1 MCTQVQLSKDIKDF
15 IRKSTSNYGKVKL
28 VLQRNSFFVESKY
41 PEVLREL
48 LRVRLSMC
56 SLMLAVHGVDSKQR
70 CLTNTPCCR
79 SSSG

>member
-1 MCTQVQLSKDIKDF
+1 MQLSKDIKDF

-48 LRVRLSMC
+48 LTVRPEHASTFGWECMVLKISRG
-56 SLMLAVHGVDSKQR
+56 A
-70 CLTNTPCCR
+70 
-79 SSSG
+79 

>member
-1 MCTQVQLSKDIKDF
+1 MRCAAVHGCNPLLPPAFDLPLLCLQVQLSKDIKDF

-48 LRVRLSMC
+48 LRVRLNM
-56 SLMLAVHGVDSKQR
+56 
-70 CLTNTPCCR
+70 TI
-79 SSSG
+79 

>member
-1 MCTQVQLSKDIKDF
+1 MQVQLSKDIKDF

-48 LRVRLSMC
+48 LRVRLSMRP
-56 SLMLAVHGVDSKQR
+56 LM
-70 CLTNTPCCR
+70 
-79 SSSG
+79 SGRAWC